1 MNFTESRHEKN
12 IDKDR
17 ELFGGL
23 KYKKFDSIDSTDC
36 EKPLV

>member
-1 MNFTESRHEKN
+1 MILTQSRYEKN

-36 EKPLV
+36 EKPFV